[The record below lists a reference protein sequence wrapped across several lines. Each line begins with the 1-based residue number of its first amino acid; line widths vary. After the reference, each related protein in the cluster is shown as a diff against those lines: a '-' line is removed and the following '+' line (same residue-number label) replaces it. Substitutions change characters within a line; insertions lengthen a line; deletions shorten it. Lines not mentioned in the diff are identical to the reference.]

1 MGVDGIDGS
10 RLAPV
15 VRFISD
21 NLVLRWAWNPDVDA
35 KRTVQDIVE
44 ESVSQ
49 AEQRTTLGKAIWTL
63 EASSDEI
70 AAAQPV
76 IAEGMRDVNRRTWGR
91 TAKRQK

>member
-1 MGVDGIDGS
+1 MTP
-10 RLAPV
+10 AM
-15 VRFISD
+15 RFISD
-21 NLVLRWAWNPDVDA
+21 NLVLRWAWNPKADT
-35 KRTVQDIVE
+35 KRIVQDIVE

-49 AEQRTTLGKAIWTL
+49 PEQRTALDKAIWSL